1 MSKKSKKTQKNVNAT
16 PKKVDPKAFATLGL
30 LVLVTLAVFLFYRV
44 MMEYPIFEIV
54 MIAYMVLSVAF
65 VVAYLIYNR
74 GMTRRGVTVDMLPDD
89 WSEEEKQAF
98 VEDGI
103 RRQKKSKWMIIP
115 IFAFL
120 FTFAVDAVELFVI
133 PFFSDMFT
141 R

>member
-44 MMEYPIFEIV
+44 TMEYPIFEIV
-54 MIAYMVLSVAF
+54 MIAYMVISVAF

-89 WSEEEKQAF
+89 WSEEQKQEF

-103 RRQKKSKWMIIP
+103 RRQKKSKWMILP